1 MLLTMRWF
9 ERTQALLLCP
19 CLHFLACIPHA
30 HTASAHATWRH
41 RNDDDETGR
50 DDVPYLRVMSD
61 SPQQRTSCDPS
72 AVVPSSLV
80 VTIHTEFDGRE
91 STPSP
96 RTSVEAL
103 RELVSEEP
111 AAAYFHTHTHT
122 RVHTGAR
129 MHTCMRTCL
138 CIRPNLRSLTLTRS
152 FCPPSRHALLRSQ
165 TRPNIPTTPS
175 LHPFL
180 FWFAARWPCVRK
192 DTHDAQVLR
201 LCRRQRREQ
210 VDHRARRS

>member
-1 MLLTMRWF
+1 VPTPLVNRSLSVLMTPTPSQSDQQASDLTAHQMSPLHSLLLLLLVVLGLLLLVVQLVLLTMRW
-9 ERTQALLLCP
+9 QPLL
-19 CLHFLACIPHA
+19 LACIPSPPHA
-30 HTASAHATWRH
+30 HTASAHATCLH
-41 RNDDDETGR
+41 RNDDDATGR

-72 AVVPSSLV
+72 AVVPSPLV

-111 AAAYFHTHTHT
+111 AAAYLHTRTHT
-122 RVHTGAR
+122 RARTGAR

-138 CIRPNLRSLTLTRS
+138 CIRPTSARSR
-152 FCPPSRHALLRSQ
+152 
-165 TRPNIPTTPS
+165 
-175 LHPFL
+175 
-180 FWFAARWPCVRK
+180 
-192 DTHDAQVLR
+192 
-201 LCRRQRREQ
+201 
-210 VDHRARRS
+210 